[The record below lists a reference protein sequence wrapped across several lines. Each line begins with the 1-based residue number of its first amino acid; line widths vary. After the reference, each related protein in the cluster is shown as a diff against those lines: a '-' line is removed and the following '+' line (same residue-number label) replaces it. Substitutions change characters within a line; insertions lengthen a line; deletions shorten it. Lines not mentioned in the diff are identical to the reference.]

1 MGTRGPTR
9 LAHIT
14 DAHVTRYG
22 RRTAVLKDLS
32 IPILSDLID
41 QALELGVDG
50 ALFGGDN
57 IDNHGD
63 GERDLD
69 AFLGLADRFDR
80 WLCTVGNHES
90 ANVMRG
96 PGRVSKDEFVARVVG
111 HGPRPGHT
119 SWSEVVGDVRV
130 IGLDTTLT
138 GTHGGYVGRPAMDF
152 LARELRMAD
161 EPHIVVLGHHLL
173 AAPWAPYHLDAW
185 NSEYLVSNRDV
196 VIGLLS
202 TCPRVRAYLCGH
214 HHASRVH
221 RIAGRGDSAG
231 FYHVLSPSPAA
242 FPHGARLVTFEDDQ
256 MVLRMLRPR
265 LDGVLD
271 AGREAVQGGRKARR
285 FETLGWARPFTDY
298 VEGRATDNDVVLPYD
313 RAPARVSIEAVTSSA
328 APGM

>member
-1 MGTRGPTR
+1 MGLRGPTK

-14 DAHVTRYG
+14 DAHVTSHG

-32 IPILSDLID
+32 IPILSDLVD
-41 QALELGVDG
+41 QFLERGVDG

-63 GERDLD
+63 GARDLD
-69 AFLGLADRFDR
+69 AFLAIAERFQS
-80 WLCTVGNHES
+80 WHCTVGNHES
-90 ANVMRG
+90 ANAMRG
-96 PGRVSKDEFVARVVG
+96 PGRLSKDQFVAAVVG
-111 HGPRPGHT
+111 HGPAPGRM

-138 GTHGGYVGRPAMDF
+138 GTHGGFVAKPAMDF
-152 LARELRMAD
+152 LARELRLAD
-161 EPHIVVLGHHLL
+161 EPHVVVMGHHLL

-185 NSEYLVSNRDV
+185 NAEYLVSNRDA

-221 RIAGRGDSAG
+221 RIAGRGDSSG

-242 FPHGARLVTFEDDQ
+242 FPHGARLLTFEDD
-256 MVLRMLRPR
+256 RMIIETLRPR
-265 LDGVLD
+265 IAGVVD
-271 AGREAVQGGRKARR
+271 AGREAVQGGRKAQR
-285 FETLGWARPFTDY
+285 FETLGWSRPFTDY
-298 VEGRATDNDVVLPYD
+298 VEGRTSDNDVVLPYD
-313 RAPARVSIEAVTSSA
+313 RAPAQTRSESTAVERRA
-328 APGM
+328 